1 MSNSKHCPQCKRTW
15 LGGRICPY
23 CEIELVAGAY
33 PETEAPPIHMLV
45 RDRQSF
51 VLGMELAMR
60 IAGNR
65 ANDRAAVLGV
75 PNYDLSDPEI
85 QALATARA
93 MIRLVQVEI
102 GSGRMPVPN
111 EWTPDEIDEVG
122 RIA

>member
-1 MSNSKHCPQCKRTW
+1 MSKHCPQCKRTW
-15 LGGRICPY
+15 MGGLICPY
-23 CEIELVAGAY
+23 CEIELVEGAY
-33 PETEAPPIHMLV
+33 PETETPPIHMLV

-60 IAGNR
+60 IVRNR
-65 ANDRAAVLGV
+65 GEDIKQMRGREMNETEIMEAAT
-75 PNYDLSDPEI
+75 
-85 QALATARA
+85 TAA

-111 EWTPDEIDEVG
+111 EWTADEIDEVG